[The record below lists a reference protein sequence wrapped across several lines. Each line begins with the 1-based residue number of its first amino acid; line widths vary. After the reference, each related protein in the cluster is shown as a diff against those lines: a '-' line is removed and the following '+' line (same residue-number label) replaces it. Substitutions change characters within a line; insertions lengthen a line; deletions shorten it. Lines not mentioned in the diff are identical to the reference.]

1 MMELNATNPNEYLPE
16 AVAKDY
22 EVVNWP
28 AGVSLAA
35 FPAFQH
41 ITPNGNVNLKT
52 MTAAKADQLI
62 AAGFKGLR
70 RKEAKAAKVAEAPV
84 ADGKGK

>member
-1 MMELNATNPNEYLPE
+1 MEATAKNPNEYLPE
-16 AVAKDY
+16 DVAKDY

-41 ITPNGNVNLKT
+41 ITPQGNVNLKT
-52 MTAAKADQLI
+52 MTSAKAEQLI
-62 AAGFKGLR
+62 GAGFKHLR
-70 RKEAKAAKVAEAPV
+70 RKAKAEPKAEVKAS
-84 ADGKGK
+84 K

>member
-1 MMELNATNPNEYLPE
+1 MESNAKNPNEYLPE
-16 AVAKDY
+16 AVQKDY

-41 ITPNGNVNLKT
+41 ITPQGNVNLKT

-62 AAGFKGLR
+62 GAGFTWLR
-70 RKEAKAAKVAEAPV
+70 RKEAKVAKAAEPTPE
-84 ADGKGK
+84 KGK